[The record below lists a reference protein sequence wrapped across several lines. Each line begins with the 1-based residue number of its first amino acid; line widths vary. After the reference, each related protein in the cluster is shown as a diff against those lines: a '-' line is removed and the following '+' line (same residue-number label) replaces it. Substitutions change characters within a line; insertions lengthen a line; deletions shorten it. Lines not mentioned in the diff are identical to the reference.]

1 MSTPTT
7 TTAPGPA
14 RALAPDL
21 ARGVMLLLIAL
32 ANVAYWLPLRGMPV
46 GTHSEPET
54 TVDAVAQAVM
64 LMAVDQR
71 ALPMFALLFGYS
83 MVQFG
88 RSQQARG
95 LPWEAFRAT
104 LDRRHLGLALLGL
117 AHTVLLWSGDILGGY
132 AVLGIVLTYAFYRR
146 PDRTVRLWR
155 NALAWVMAGVAG
167 LVALFTP
174 LVMWALAMGRETLT
188 GEGLDLDALIRESA
202 QEIGRAS
209 DASWLVDLPER
220 LAVWLGASITMPLV
234 LTVTV
239 PMLTGLLWARR
250 GLLDRPAE
258 HRRELTRIAAVGIP
272 AAWLGGLPLALTPLG
287 VWPDPVSPLLTTGV
301 HLATGVLGGLGYAA
315 LLGLVAAR
323 LEGRAGA
330 LPAPA
335 RALSALGR
343 MSLSGYLLLTALM
356 APLLAGWGLGLGRD
370 LGTAASLGI
379 AAAAWLVALA
389 LAVVLDRAGRRGP
402 AELLLRRITHGPRRA
417 PTPAR

>member
-7 TTAPGPA
+7 TAAPGPA
-14 RALAPDL
+14 RTLAPDL

-132 AVLGIVLTYAFYRR
+132 AVLGFVLTYAFYRR
-146 PDRTVRLWR
+146 TDRTVRLWR

-174 LVMWALAMGRETLT
+174 LVMWALAMERKTLT

-220 LAVWLGASITMPLV
+220 LAVWLGASITTPLV

-258 HRRELTRIAAVGIP
+258 HRRESSPASPSSASPRPGSAVSRWRSRRWGCGPTPSRRSSRRACTSPP
-272 AAWLGGLPLALTPLG
+272 AC
-287 VWPDPVSPLLTTGV
+287 S
-301 HLATGVLGGLGYAA
+301 
-315 LLGLVAAR
+315 
-323 LEGRAGA
+323 
-330 LPAPA
+330 
-335 RALSALGR
+335 
-343 MSLSGYLLLTALM
+343 
-356 APLLAGWGLGLGRD
+356 
-370 LGTAASLGI
+370 AAS
-379 AAAAWLVALA
+379 AMRPCSDWWLH
-389 LAVVLDRAGRRGP
+389 GWRGARVP
-402 AELLLRRITHGPRRA
+402 CPPRRERCPRWDA
-417 PTPAR
+417 CP